1 MSKAEKNLLEHARSR
16 YGPIEPCAG
25 KTLQECFF
33 YQNGCLQFWF
43 NDSVGNTHLV
53 SVEANKNRLG
63 RIRLGRPA
71 WLPGIS

>member
-1 MSKAEKNLLEHARSR
+1 
-16 YGPIEPCAG
+16 
-25 KTLQECFF
+25 
-33 YQNGCLQFWF
+33 
-43 NDSVGNTHLV
+43 V